1 MEIDDKIEQEFNHK
15 IVNYEKLAKELK
27 KSIEEL
33 LLGANIDYY
42 DVDYRIKSFQ
52 SFKEKIERKNYK
64 NPFEKIFDICGI
76 RIICFYLSD
85 IEKINE
91 IIRNEFN
98 IKEDLDK
105 SKELDVDKFGYR
117 SHHFVAKI
125 DESWTITPQF
135 RALDGLFFEVQIRT
149 ILMHSWATIDHKL
162 QYKKENDIPI
172 EIRRK
177 LFRLSALIEMSDE
190 EFNDI
195 NTKRKNY
202 SEKLITLDENNN
214 NEKKFKIDEELN
226 LDSLQTFLDYNFPS
240 RIKSIEHTSSLLD
253 EMNAININIQQ
264 LDDYYKRSKNELIL
278 LENEVANIFGRES
291 PFWTQVAIISIML
304 SIFSKDYFFNR
315 MPPPPPIIELL
326 NKYRKILHIS

>member
-1 MEIDDKIEQEFNHK
+1 MEINDKTKQEFDHK
-15 IVNYEKLAKELK
+15 IVNYQKLGNELK

-33 LLGANIDYY
+33 LLDANIDYY
-42 DVDYRIKSFQ
+42 GVDYRIKSFE

-64 NPFEKIFDICGI
+64 YPFEEIFDICGI

-91 IIRNEFN
+91 IIRSEFN

-195 NTKRKNY
+195 NTKRKTY
-202 SEKLITLDENNN
+202 SENLITLDENN

>member
-1 MEIDDKIEQEFNHK
+1 MKIDDKMKQEFDHK
-15 IVNYEKLAKELK
+15 IVNYEKLGSELK
-27 KSIEEL
+27 KSIEGL
-33 LLGANIDYY
+33 LLDANIDYY
-42 DVDYRIKSFQ
+42 DVDYRIKSCE

-64 NPFEKIFDICGI
+64 HPFEEILDICGI

-91 IIRNEFN
+91 IIRSEFN

-125 DESWTITPQF
+125 VESWTITPQF
-135 RALDGLFFEVQIRT
+135 RGLDALFFEVQIRT

-162 QYKKENDIPI
+162 QYKKEKDIPI

-195 NTKRKNY
+195 NTKRKTY
-202 SEKLITLDENNN
+202 SEKLITLDENN

-226 LDSLQTFLDYNFPS
+226 LDSLQTFLDYHFPNRFKDIERTS
-240 RIKSIEHTSSLLD
+240 DLLYEINQTNLNMQLLNSYYEKSKD
-253 EMNAININIQQ
+253 
-264 LDDYYKRSKNELIL
+264 KLIL
-278 LENEVANIFGRES
+278 LENEVANIFGRKS
-291 PFWTQVAIISIML
+291 PMWTQVAIISIML

-326 NKYRKILHIS
+326 NKYKKELGIS